1 MKTRQSIF
9 GYIFGDPISEFV
21 TGKVP
26 SKADVV
32 RFWMHVFDE
41 RLHQLGNPN
50 KLVASEVGSIIRVV
64 SEALVKV
71 WTDLEKPTRSLWDVE
86 TVVRRIVELQLEI
99 LKKKSPTKA
108 PETWIENQRS
118 KFEIECDI
126 GYLAPREINPPERL
140 ISEGEDEPV
149 VASSSKKSRLEE
161 ALYVPPSSSS
171 SESESESNSDSDW
184 SDGEGVEEKP
194 KVKCTQDYPNAFRAF
209 LRMGSSTRNAVRA
222 TCALLKDL
230 GITNPAM
237 FPTVGYWTSMSN
249 RLGNTLIGKGNVLFF
264 FFNLILG

>member
-9 GYIFGDPISEFV
+9 GYIFGDSISEFV
-21 TGKVP
+21 AGKVP

-71 WTDLEKPTRSLWDVE
+71 WTDLEKPTRPLWDVE

-99 LKKKSPTKA
+99 IKKKTPTKA
-108 PETWIENQRS
+108 PETWIEKQRS
-118 KFEIECDI
+118 KFEVECDI
-126 GYLAPREINPPERL
+126 GYLAPREINPPLRL
-140 ISEGEDEPV
+140 VSEGDEDEPV

-161 ALYVPPSSSS
+161 ALYLPPSSSS
-171 SESESESNSDSDW
+171 SESELDSDSDW

-194 KVKCTQDYPNAFRAF
+194 KIKCTKDYPNAFKAF
-209 LRMGSSTRNAVRA
+209 ARMGSSARNAVRA

-230 GITNPAM
+230 GITDPAM
-237 FPTVGYWTSMSN
+237 FPTEHYWTSMSD
-249 RLGNTLIGKGNVLFF
+249 RLGKLLIGKN
-264 FFNLILG
+264 I